1 MSVDSGKVLKE
12 GKRDIRPG
20 LQKLYYSRGK
30 VLFKT
35 VRSFAEGFN
44 EGIAEMRTQKENVT
58 KQK

>member
-1 MSVDSGKVLKE
+1 MAVDLGKVLKE

-30 VLFKT
+30 VLSKT

-44 EGIAEMRTQKENVT
+44 EGLAEMRTQNEDVT
-58 KQK
+58 KHK